1 MEQHNISREWFLGAE
16 ITALLFILLF
26 MACNRRD
33 NVMAKVYSVS
43 KGEYSYD
50 VFDTIKNEHSFF
62 DEKYNL
68 NLIYSYHDF
77 IQNDTGRIEIA
88 DNLWLNIHNRF
99 MFDNQEIVCLSEN
112 YGTAGWYMLY
122 TKDYGIF
129 YLSDDHNHFKI
140 RLKKI
145 IKKGKE
151 IDLTE
156 INNFMDSTILKPPP
170 VPPAPILDDYE

>member
-1 MEQHNISREWFLGAE
+1 MEQNNISWVV
-16 ITALLFILLF
+16 ITLFVFISLSF
-26 MACNRRD
+26 IACNYT
-33 NVMAKVYSVS
+33 NVIVKVYSLDS
-43 KGEYSYD
+43 PYKEYPYD
-50 VFDTIKNEHSFF
+50 VFDTIKNGHSFF

-68 NLIYSYHDF
+68 NLIYSYQDF

-88 DNLWLNIHNRF
+88 DNLWLNIHERI
-99 MFDNQEIVCLSEN
+99 MMDNQEIVCFSTN
-112 YGTAGWYMLY
+112 YATAGAYMLY

-129 YLSDDHNHFKI
+129 YLSSHGYLKI

-156 INNFMDSTILKPPP
+156 INNFMDSTILKLPP
-170 VPPAPILDDYE
+170 VPPAPILEDDE